1 MRMKEM
7 TRDILKDNPQLR
19 KPAHTV
25 PEGYFA
31 AFKDNM
37 APYQENQTTTFGR
50 LVPYLS
56 LAAAFIFLVTAG
68 TFFLQRSTPA
78 EEFTQEDF
86 ILYSSNM
93 SGIDYFEEM
102 DHIADAD
109 IADEDIVEY
118 LIYCGI
124 SAEEIELYK

>member
-50 LVPYLS
+50 LVPYMS

-86 ILYSSNM
+86 VMFSSNLTNT
-93 SGIDYFEEM
+93 IYYEDT
-102 DHIADAD
+102 DHLADAG
-109 IADEDIVEY
+109 IAEEDIIEY
-118 LIYCGI
+118 LIYSGI
-124 SAEEIELYK
+124 SAEEVELAK